1 MSEFAAL
8 KELFSEI
15 LNVNLK
21 KAVFSS
27 QRRKSLEYSK
37 VLVRPITLKGMLA
50 FQFEYVYEKKAI
62 HQNLWQWEA
71 EERCVALVAEDFKH
85 VNIFTLGGEIQVLAA
100 KAESPRIS
108 RTAAKGAV
116 AGADSKASKIHQKSA
131 TPGATGGRNLNVAGA
146 RDMSAAPGTAGGRNL
161 NAAGLRN
168 LDTAVAG
175 CAPDSEAFAA
185 LSHNRT
191 KKYIIPDG
199 VPCDFLIE
207 LGVMGED
214 GKVFKR
220 SYNKFRQINRYLEI
234 VEAALK
240 DAPELLAGAGTG
252 DGGDG
257 AGAASG
263 TAGGRNLDAPEL
275 LAGAGA
281 ASGVAGAGAASG
293 TAGGRNL
300 DAPELLSGAGAASG
314 TAGGRNL
321 DAPELLA
328 GADASSEAVDAGTGT
343 ANAGKRQHRPF
354 RVIDFGCGKA
364 YLTFALYYYLK
375 VQRSL
380 EVEIVGLDLKKDVIE
395 FCGRTAEKLGYNG
408 LKFLHGDIADYE
420 SDGADMVV
428 TLHACDTATDYAL
441 ANAVKWHS
449 RIILS
454 VPCCQ
459 HELFKQIKSETLH
472 PVLKHGILKDR
483 FTEILTD
490 GLRGLKLESRGYDV
504 AMIEFTSLEH
514 TARNIMIRATLQDP
528 DCVKKRTK
536 KAQEEYDSLCR
547 EFSLNPTTSII

>member
-8 KELFSEI
+8 KELFSEV

-71 EERCVALVAEDFKH
+71 EERCVTLVAEDFKH
-85 VNIFTLGGEIQVLAA
+85 VNIFTPGGEIQVLAA

-108 RTAAKGAV
+108 RTGAKGAV
-116 AGADSKASKIHQKSA
+116 AGAVAGAAGAGSKASKIHQKSA
-131 TPGATGGRNLNVAGA
+131 APGTTGGRNLNDTGA

-168 LDTAVAG
+168 LGTAVAG
-175 CAPDSEAFAA
+175 CTPDAEALAA

-207 LGVMGED
+207 LDVMGED

-234 VEAALK
+234 VEDALK
-240 DAPELLAGAGTG
+240 DVPELLS
-252 DGGDG
+252 G

-263 TAGGRNLDAPEL
+263 VAG
-275 LAGAGA
+275 AGDGGDDAGA
-281 ASGVAGAGAASG
+281 ASGVAGAGAA
-293 TAGGRNL
+293 
-300 DAPELLSGAGAASG
+300 
-314 TAGGRNL
+314 
-321 DAPELLA
+321 
-328 GADASSEAVDAGTGT
+328 TGSP
-343 ANAGKRQHRPF
+343 ANPSLRRPF

-375 VQRSL
+375 VLRSL

-395 FCGRTAEKLGYNG
+395 FCGRTAEKLGYDG

-528 DCVKKRTK
+528 NCIKKRTK
-536 KAQEEYDSLCR
+536 KALEEYDSLCR

>member
-71 EERCVALVAEDFKH
+71 EERCVTLVAEDFKH
-85 VNIFTLGGEIQVLAA
+85 VNIFTPSGEIQVLAA

-116 AGADSKASKIHQKSA
+116 VGAAAGAAGAGSKVSKIHQKNAAPGTAGERNLNDTGARDMSA
-131 TPGATGGRNLNVAGA
+131 APGATGGRNLNAAGA
-146 RDMSAAPGTAGGRNL
+146 RAADSPVSKIHQKSAAPGTTSGRNL
-161 NAAGLRN
+161 NAAGLRD
-168 LDTAVAG
+168 LGTVVAG
-175 CAPDSEAFAA
+175 CAPDAEALAA

-234 VEAALK
+234 VEDALK
-240 DAPELLAGAGTG
+240 
-252 DGGDG
+252 
-257 AGAASG
+257 
-263 TAGGRNLDAPEL
+263 
-275 LAGAGA
+275 
-281 ASGVAGAGAASG
+281 
-293 TAGGRNL
+293 

-314 TAGGRNL
+314 VAGDMSAAPWTTGGRNL
-321 DAPELLA
+321 DAPEPLE
-328 GADASSEAVDAGTGT
+328 GSDASSEAVD
-343 ANAGKRQHRPF
+343 AGKRQHRPF

-395 FCGRTAEKLGYNG
+395 FCGRTAEKLGYSG

-459 HELFKQIKSETLH
+459 HELFKQIKSATLH

-536 KAQEEYDSLCR
+536 KAREEYDSLCR